1 MRLLRK
7 ILTKLA
13 VVVAVV
19 LLGGLVVATLV
30 RYSPGFGVDE
40 RELDPRLSAQSIE
53 LLRQATAHQRNIVF
67 VYFDYLRAAAHGD
80 LGRSR
85 LLDQPVTTLLRQ
97 RLPLT
102 MASVAIGLFISWT
115 ASLGVALLLAGT
127 RKTWAD
133 AGASSLA
140 GLLISIPTGVL
151 TLLLM
156 LAHQPCS
163 AIIALVL
170 FPRLFQ
176 YSRNILLKSGAAPHI
191 VAARARGVGPVRL
204 LARHVVWPA
213 VPQLIALAGVSV
225 SAALGAAIPV
235 EVFADS
241 PGVGH
246 LAWEAALGRDLPLLV
261 MITVLVTSVTL
272 LANGASDVLNDD
284 LNDVLGE
291 QHA

>member
-19 LLGGLVVATLV
+19 LLGGLIAATLV

-40 RELDPRLSAQSIE
+40 RELDPRLSAQSVE
-53 LLRQATAHQRNIVF
+53 ALRQANAQKHNIVL
-67 VYFDYLRAAAHGD
+67 VYFDYVRAAAHGD

-85 LLDQPVTTLLRQ
+85 LLNQPVTTLLRQ
-97 RLPLT
+97 RMPLT
-102 MASVAIGLFISWT
+102 MASAAMGLFISWA
-115 ASLGVALLLAGT
+115 ASLGLALLLAAA
-127 RKTWAD
+127 RKTWAE
-133 AGASSLA
+133 ASASSLA
-140 GLLISIPTGVL
+140 GLLISVPTGVL

-156 LAHQPCS
+156 LVHQPCS

-170 FPRLFQ
+170 FPRLFR
-176 YSRNILLKSGAAPHI
+176 YSRNILLKSGTAPHI

-241 PGVGH
+241 AGVGH

-261 MITVLVTSVTL
+261 TITVLVTSVTL
-272 LANGASDVLNDD
+272 LANAGSDVLNDA
-284 LNDVLGE
+284 LSE